1 MNYSASKICKI
12 FSLSSKPE
20 VTREML
26 LQAEATGNIPK
37 QSLISLNKRSQKLW
51 SPEQVPSI
59 GETFG
64 FLQKPKKPVVLTTFV
79 TKGGVLKTSLT
90 LNFARLAALH
100 NIRTCVIG
108 LDMQGDITTGLG
120 HDYHLEEDMGIDEA
134 LKQIHE
140 TKGLMDYFKGD
151 CELDDIILATDLPTL
166 SYIPETPELVALN
179 QSLNQ
184 KNRREFWL
192 KENITEALKEDFDLI
207 LFDCSPNW
215 NLLIT
220 NALTSCDGL
229 LVPLECKINNFR
241 NLNMFQSFLG
251 SFQQEMKLDFKTHYV
266 PTRFSSSRKLSREI
280 LNWYQ
285 DNLDN
290 CSEFFVRESL
300 QGEEASALFL
310 SLPEY
315 APLSPAA
322 IEMNLLVDEVWQ
334 KTNPSKKKPT
344 KKRKKTSLKLTP
356 NPK

>member
-12 FSLSSKPE
+12 FSLSTKPE
-20 VTREML
+20 ITREML
-26 LQAEATGNIPK
+26 LHAEATGSIPK
-37 QSLISLNKRSQKLW
+37 QSLIALNKRSQKLW
-51 SPEQVPSI
+51 SPEQIPLI

-64 FLQKPKKPVVLTTFV
+64 FLEKPKKPVVLTTFV

-90 LNFARLAALH
+90 LNLARIAALH
-100 NIRTCVIG
+100 NIKTCVIG

-120 HDYHLEEDMGIDEA
+120 HDYSLEEDMGIDEA
-134 LKQIHE
+134 LMQINE

-151 CELDDIILATDLPTL
+151 CDLDDIILATDLPTL

-192 KENITEALKEDFDLI
+192 KENVTDALKEHFDLI

-241 NLNMFQSFLG
+241 NLKMFQSFLG
-251 SFQQEMKLDFKTHYV
+251 NFQEEMKLNFKTHFI
-266 PTRFSSSRKLSREI
+266 PTRFSGNRKLSREI
-280 LNWYQ
+280 LSWYQ
-285 DNLDN
+285 NSLAN
-290 CSEFFVRESL
+290 CSNFFVRESL

-322 IEMNLLVDEVWQ
+322 IEMNSLIDEVWQ
-334 KTNPSKKKPT
+334 NTLIKSKKKVRKNRSKLSLT
-344 KKRKKTSLKLTP
+344 KR
-356 NPK
+356 PK